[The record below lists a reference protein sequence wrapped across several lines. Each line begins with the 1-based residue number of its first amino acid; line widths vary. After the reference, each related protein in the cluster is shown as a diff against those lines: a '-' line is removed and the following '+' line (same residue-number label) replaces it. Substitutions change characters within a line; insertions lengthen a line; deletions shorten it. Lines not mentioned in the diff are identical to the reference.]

1 MLALL
6 VQARL
11 PWSLPLWARSTYN
24 YMIHQ
29 NIIAASFI
37 ANLPQQ
43 IHFQMKLRQGKV
55 GINGSLALVSQQVFF
70 FSQPLFETQLL
81 ISQIHSHFQ
90 AWIFNATLRENIL
103 LGSPMRE
110 AWYNQVVEAC
120 ALTSDLKVSCSA
132 DQKLTSDS
140 RSYLSR

>member
-1 MLALL
+1 MWELLALL
-6 VQARL
+6 VRARL
-11 PWSLPLWARSTYN
+11 PWCPLLWARSIYN
-24 YMIHQ
+24 MIYQ

-120 ALTSDLKVSCSA
+120 ALTSDLKVSC
-132 DQKLTSDS
+132 QQI
-140 RSYLSR
+140 RN

>member
-1 MLALL
+1 
-6 VQARL
+6 
-11 PWSLPLWARSTYN
+11 
-24 YMIHQ
+24 MIYQ

-43 IHFQMKLRQGKV
+43 IHSQMKLRQGKV
-55 GINGSLALVSQQVFF
+55 GINGSLALVSQQVSF
-70 FSQPLFETQLL
+70 FSQYLFETQFL
-81 ISQIHSHFQ
+81 ISQIHPQ

-120 ALTSDLKVSCSA
+120 ALTSDLKVTC
-132 DQKLTSDS
+132 
-140 RSYLSR
+140 